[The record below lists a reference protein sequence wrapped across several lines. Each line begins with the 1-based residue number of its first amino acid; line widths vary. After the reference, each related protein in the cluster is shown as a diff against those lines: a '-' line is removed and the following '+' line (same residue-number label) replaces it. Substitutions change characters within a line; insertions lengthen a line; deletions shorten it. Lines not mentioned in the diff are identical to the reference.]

1 MAACEGVEGDSVD
14 SRGESSTLAGGGDG
28 RENRGMAIKVVAFD
42 VYDTL
47 ARWPEGRVE
56 PIEVARLLGRFGV
69 EISYQAY
76 EAARQGVMF
85 FDGAKRPIEGWI
97 DFLALT
103 FAKMGAK
110 VSVDLIASVA
120 AMCESRNRMEV
131 FPDALGAVEAVKAA
145 GLTACAFTTL
155 PRFMFRHGGEAIL
168 SRLDH
173 YFDAAATGYAKGHP
187 RFYAR
192 VTELLGVRPEEILC
206 VGDDLICD
214 VELPQAAGWRA
225 VWLDRKGS
233 GNESTEYQRAN
244 TLVNLSQFWSHD
256 S

>member
-1 MAACEGVEGDSVD
+1 MAAWEGTDGDSED
-14 SRGESSTLAGGGDG
+14 SWGESWSLAGGGDG

-120 AMCESRNRMEV
+120 AMYESRNRMEV
-131 FPDALGAVEAVKAA
+131 FADALGAVEAVKAA
-145 GLTACAFTTL
+145 GLKACTFTTL

-187 RFYAR
+187 RFYR
-192 VTELLGVRPEEILC
+192 RMTEMLGVKPEEILC

-225 VWLDRKGS
+225 VWLDRMGA
-233 GNESTEYQRAN
+233 GNESTEYQKAN
-244 TLVNLSQFWSHD
+244 TLVNLSQLWSHD
-256 S
+256 F

>member
-1 MAACEGVEGDSVD
+1 MAAHLGVDGDFE
-14 SRGESSTLAGGGDG
+14 RWWGESSSLAGGGDG
-28 RENRGMAIKVVAFD
+28 CENRGMAIKVVAFD

-56 PIEVARLLGRFGV
+56 PIEVQRLLGRFGV
-69 EISYQAY
+69 EMSYQAY

-120 AMCESRNRMEV
+120 AMYKSRNRMEV
-131 FPDALGAVEAVKAA
+131 YQDALGAVEAVKGA
-145 GLTACAFTTL
+145 GLVACAFTTL
-155 PRFMFRHGGEAIL
+155 PRFIFQRGGEAL
-168 SRLDH
+168 LARLDH
-173 YFDAAATGYAKGHP
+173 YFDAATTGYAKGHP
-187 RFYAR
+187 QFYAR
-192 VTELLGVRPEEILC
+192 VTEMLGVRPEEILC

-225 VWLDRKGS
+225 VWLDRS
-233 GNESTEYQRAN
+233 GGQRENAAGARRIT
-244 TLVNLSQFWSHD
+244 TLGELMSCISGD
-256 S
+256 